1 VSVCL
6 PHLPLLVAVALPE
19 GQSLAVVVGLG
30 LVVASTLGFIAG
42 YLTARRPAESP
53 AESVSRGMKALVDRL
68 TTSLDSSLDAC
79 DQLEQVTEAVLA
91 APQVATLGCKQ
102 ASLTQRLGRFLERQ
116 TALVSKAAEE
126 GESRGQTKLEWAT
139 QPADGVTGL
148 PGKAAFEAN
157 LRQMLATGPAES
169 GVVLARID
177 RFNNLVERYGATG
190 ADALARRFTQVLCR
204 HLRDEDC
211 LCRLG
216 GETWGILMPA
226 VTAVELTQRV
236 KSFRNAVRAQH
247 FRLESHN
254 TEVLVSASF
263 GLSPAYAGE
272 AAELAIDRVQTAV
285 TRAARSGRNQIEIA
299 VATPRLAV
307 G

>member
-1 VSVCL
+1 MSVCL
-6 PHLPLLVAVALPE
+6 SNLPLLAMVTLPE
-19 GQSLAVVVGLG
+19 GQSLAMVVGLG
-30 LVVASTLGFIAG
+30 LVVATTLGFIAG
-42 YLTARRPAESP
+42 YLTARRPVETP

-91 APQVATLGCKQ
+91 APQVATLGCKRDG
-102 ASLTQRLGRFLERQ
+102 LTQRLGRFLERQ
-116 TALVSKAAEE
+116 TALVSKVTDEAEA
-126 GESRGQTKLEWAT
+126 RGSTKIEWAT

-148 PGKAAFEAN
+148 PGKSAFEAN
-157 LRQMLATGPAES
+157 TRQMLANGPAES
-169 GVVLARID
+169 GLVFARID
-177 RFNNLVERYGATG
+177 RFANLVERYGATG

-216 GETWGILMPA
+216 GETWGILMPG

-254 TEVLVSASF
+254 TEVLVTASF
-263 GLSPAYAGE
+263 GMSPAFAGE
-272 AAELAIDRVQTAV
+272 AAELAIDRAQTAV
-285 TRAARSGRNQIEIA
+285 TRAGRSGRNQIEIS